1 VLKIHV
7 IRQGGHHYYVDDLV
21 PGRAEGT
28 LVAGESPGA
37 WTGTGAT
44 ALGVADAVEATSF
57 GEVLEGRHPRWGTSL
72 RAIRGDRSVAGFDL
86 TFCAPKSVSIL
97 HLLAPGEI
105 AGQVGDG
112 HHAAVAEATEYLQR
126 AAVRVRRTCHGRL
139 ALMSSTGMV
148 AGNFVHRTSR
158 ALDPH
163 LHSHL
168 VVANVAEGVDGMWS
182 TVDSR
187 RIFAHL
193 GAAGAIYHAR
203 LRWEL
208 SERIGAAWE
217 VPANGLGDV
226 VGVERRMRRLFSQRS
241 ATVDEYVMGRAVG
254 TGGPTRTRV
263 AFHATRPEK
272 DRSQTVESLAN
283 QWRRRAAD
291 FGYDLG
297 DLTRAVGRRR
307 QVATVPEIDRGR
319 VHERLQH
326 LAGHQR
332 SLAQRDVVGVLAGAS
347 SGGTRAQVVES
358 VAAHILERSGEELDP
373 SGTRTPGGGPG
384 RGAEVREPRRSAA
397 DLARFVEGQPEELA
411 SFAQLDGWRT
421 AREGP
426 GIGRHHGLGRDG
438 WQGRDGVAA
447 RSLADERADDRVL
460 GDGQLGR

>member
-7 IRQGGHHYYVDDLV
+7 VRQGGHHYYIDDLV

-37 WTGTGAT
+37 WTGTGAR

-57 GEVLEGRHPRWGTSL
+57 GEVLEGRHPRSGMTL
-72 RAIRGDRSVAGFDL
+72 RAIRGDHSVAGFDL

-112 HHAAVAEATEYLQR
+112 HHAAVAEATDYLQR
-126 AAVRVRRTCHGRL
+126 AAVRVRRTRDGHL
-139 ALMSSTGMV
+139 ALMPSTGMV

-168 VVANVAEGVDGMWS
+168 VVANVAEGVDGVWS

-193 GAAGAIYHAR
+193 GAAGAVYHAR

-208 SERIGAAWE
+208 SERIGASWE
-217 VPANGLGDV
+217 VPATGLGDV
-226 VGVERRMRRLFSQRS
+226 VGVEARMRRLFSQRS
-241 ATVDEYVMGRAVG
+241 AAVDEYVMRRPAP
-254 TGGPTRTRV
+254 TAGPTRTQV

-272 DRSQTVESLAN
+272 DRSQTVESLAI
-283 QWRRRAAD
+283 QWRQRAAD

-307 QVATVPEIDRGR
+307 EVAAVPEIDRGR

-332 SLAQRDVVGVLAGAS
+332 SLAHRDVVGVLAGAS
-347 SGGTRAQVVES
+347 TGGTRAQVVES
-358 VAAHILERSGEELDP
+358 VATRILEGSGEALDP
-373 SGTRTPGGGPG
+373 SGSRTPGARER
-384 RGAEVREPRRSAA
+384 RGTGVSEPRRSAA
-397 DLARFVEGQPEELA
+397 DLVRFVEGQPEELA
-411 SFAQLDGWRT
+411 SIAELAGWRV
-421 AREGP
+421 AVEGP
-426 GIGRHHGLGRDG
+426 GVGRRHVL
-438 WQGRDGVAA
+438 GRDGVAA
-447 RSLADERADDRVL
+447 RSPADERAYERVL
-460 GDGQLGR
+460 GDAQLGR